1 VDLGFIQGWIGVYL
15 GLGWGLF
22 RIGLGFIE
30 GSFRAQLR
38 LV

>member
-1 VDLGFIQGWIGVYL
+1 MYL

-38 LV
+38 LVSG